1 MLMCS
6 THSFK
11 NVVLVNST

>member
-6 THSFK
+6 THS
-11 NVVLVNST
+11 LV